1 MGTLVGSLE
10 GAQVVAELEILGF
23 AEIVGFLEAVELKVL
38 FAVGLFEII
47 LGHTAVLQGK
57 MAIIVDAI
65 ERGIPLSVIK
75 TTNASDIEEPAVPY

>member
-1 MGTLVGSLE
+1 MGGFVGTLVGSLE

-47 LGHTAVLQGK
+47 LGHTAVGLYENEGG
-57 MAIIVDAI
+57 A
-65 ERGIPLSVIK
+65 E
-75 TTNASDIEEPAVPY
+75 NNFEEGFELGVEVRFDG